1 MKPLS
6 HHTLKQ
12 MVRSSSEGLVLLDAR
27 HPNHP
32 IVYVNPAYEELSGY
46 AAQELLGSC
55 WRLAEP
61 ADDEAPEMIEL
72 RDALERGEPC
82 QLTVRDVRKDGET
95 WFSRL
100 SLIPISDACERLQ
113 YFLCQH
119 LPIDPDATANPT
131 VKVDL
136 LQRELGNARQHI
148 ARLSRTDMVTGLLS
162 FEYFK
167 SLLRRDL
174 GIARRERDRIAI
186 LMFDVVE
193 LDAYKRTFGANA
205 AGSCLRMIAAQI
217 SVVFRRA
224 GDLCA
229 RFGDTSIVVSALGLD
244 DAQAHRMADRVIDK
258 VRGLH
263 VRNPHAEASKT
274 LTVRSV
280 VYTDVPDDD
289 DVEQLIEL
297 VNAELDPPCAVESNG
312 THHG

>member
-6 HHTLKQ
+6 HHTLNQIVK
-12 MVRSSSEGLVLLDAR
+12 SSSEGLLLLDAR
-27 HPNHP
+27 NPEHR

-46 AAQELLGSC
+46 PAHELLGSS
-55 WRLAEP
+55 WRLTEP
-61 ADDEAPEMIEL
+61 AEGEAPEMAEL
-72 RDALERGEPC
+72 RAALESADPC
-82 QLTVRDVRKDGET
+82 EITVQDVRKDGEI

-100 SLIPISDACERLQ
+100 SLIPIRDACERLQ

-119 LPIDPDATANPT
+119 TALDPETTANPK

-162 FEYFK
+162 YEYFE

-174 GIARRERDRIAI
+174 GIARRERNRIAI
-186 LMFDVVE
+186 LLFDVVE

-205 AGSCLRMIAAQI
+205 AGSCLRMIATQI

-229 RFGDTSIVVSALGLD
+229 RCGETSIVVSALGLD
-244 DAQAHRMADRVIDK
+244 DAQAHRMADRVVEK

-263 VRNPHAEASKT
+263 VRNPHAENSKM

-280 VYTDVPDDD
+280 VYTDVPENDDAG
-289 DVEQLIEL
+289 QLIGL
-297 VNAELDPPCAVESNG
+297 VRAELDPICEMESNG